1 MFKRGLEL
9 ANVRL
14 QLLLHPEGL
23 SFALGFHLQSIL
35 HTINSLHEVLAGALE
50 LLFFLRD
57 TALNLLSD
65 LSQLKL
71 SPQHLVLFLFKGTF
85 SLLKGS
91 LQLHPL
97 SLQTLPDLVNLV
109 DGPATLANLVHDVLN
124 LIAQDLVLLADLVK
138 LQHSLLIS
146 ILDAEK
152 LR

>member
-1 MFKRGLEL
+1 MAFMK
-9 ANVRL
+9 
-14 QLLLHPEGL
+14 
-23 SFALGFHLQSIL
+23 
-35 HTINSLHEVLAGALE
+35 
-50 LLFFLRD
+50 FLRVLSNSSSFS
-57 TALNLLSD
+57 AMRLSILSD
-65 LSQLKL
+65 LGQLKL
-71 SPQHLVLFLFKGTF
+71 STQRLVLLLLQGTF
-85 SLLKGS
+85 SLLKSS
-91 LQLHPL
+91 LELHLL